1 MSDEN
6 KVEEV
11 TEVQEETNA
20 SEQETQEAPE
30 QELSS
35 DGDIEKL
42 VEERLA
48 KMKTNMDRM
57 AKERDEALKAKAE
70 IEKAK
75 KDAEME
81 RLRDEGKIQEALEM
95 ELSELKAKLSL
106 YEEENVKLN
115 RDRVLSDNLSGL
127 EFRND
132 RSREMAYRDIV
143 EQLIQNDQ
151 GAWVHKSGTSIKDF
165 VESYSKSEDNSFL
178 FRPKPNSGSGATNT
192 TGNPSVAQEKS
203 ILEMNT
209 NELLDFARKGKLGN
223 YQL

>member
-106 YEEENVKLN
+106 YEEENVN
-115 RDRVLSDNLSGL
+115 
-127 EFRND
+127 
-132 RSREMAYRDIV
+132 
-143 EQLIQNDQ
+143 
-151 GAWVHKSGTSIKDF
+151 
-165 VESYSKSEDNSFL
+165 
-178 FRPKPNSGSGATNT
+178 KP
-192 TGNPSVAQEKS
+192 
-203 ILEMNT
+203 
-209 NELLDFARKGKLGN
+209 
-223 YQL
+223 